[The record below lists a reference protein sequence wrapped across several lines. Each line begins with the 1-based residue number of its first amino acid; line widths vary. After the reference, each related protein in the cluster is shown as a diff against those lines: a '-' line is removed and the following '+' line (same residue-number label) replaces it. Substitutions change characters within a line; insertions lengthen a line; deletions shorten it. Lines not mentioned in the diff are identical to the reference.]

1 MLQTMKIDFVKG
13 SHFLITWK
21 TFSNF
26 RFCQLW
32 KETQKVKSLKTFG
45 MIKLEIKSFIFLLKV
60 NKIEKIGSDNLYQIE
75 IMNEWKQICNLF
87 KVDAFGCFPNFFF
100 LHKICRLN
108 FWTVKLAEFIYKKC
122 IFFSICVRF
131 FHIIII
137 AIWIICY
144 FCNHTHTSLIISAKR
159 FSTYCSFFAFL
170 IVRNTMVFNLKCNIN
185 QKLNVSSVV
194 LQFVLL

>member
-1 MLQTMKIDFVKG
+1 MKRLVPIISTK
-13 SHFLITWK
+13 L
-21 TFSNF
+21 
-26 RFCQLW
+26 
-32 KETQKVKSLKTFG
+32 KSW
-45 MIKLEIKSFIFLLKV
+45 
-60 NKIEKIGSDNLYQIE
+60 
-75 IMNEWKQICNLF
+75 MNENKFVIYSRLMF
-87 KVDAFGCFPNFFF
+87 LGVSLNFF
-100 LHKICRLN
+100 LNKICRLN
-108 FWTVKLAEFIYKKC
+108 FWTVKLDSFTKNV
-122 IFFSICVRF
+122 IFFQFALDF

-144 FCNHTHTSLIISAKR
+144 FFNHTHTSLIISAKR

>member
-1 MLQTMKIDFVKG
+1 LKWLVLPIISTK
-13 SHFLITWK
+13 L
-21 TFSNF
+21 
-26 RFCQLW
+26 
-32 KETQKVKSLKTFG
+32 KSW
-45 MIKLEIKSFIFLLKV
+45 
-60 NKIEKIGSDNLYQIE
+60 
-75 IMNEWKQICNLF
+75 MNENKFVIYSRLMF
-87 KVDAFGCFPNFFF
+87 LGVSLNFF
-100 LHKICRLN
+100 LNKICRLN